1 MTMERRRREMLNF
14 NTATITEQGLAL
26 NTKVNAG
33 RGNIIFTKLR
43 IGAGTYEP
51 DTDMAVLTGLKDPKQ
66 EVPFEKKEIK
76 DAMTVLLHCTVNNEG
91 VHESYLINEI
101 GIFAQDPDNGEILY
115 SIATA
120 AGEADTMPAFSGENL
135 VTISLDSYVT
145 VSSSANVQINVQAG
159 DWVTQ
164 EDLEKLKEEV
174 KEDLQGVIDEEVKEQ
189 INEAQQQFQNQI
201 DTKANKS
208 ILLSVIIPSTAWTGE
223 TAPYTVQVAVEELT
237 GSKQELIEV
246 FVQYEASFEQ
256 KTAWTEAGIV
266 CGNNIKGAIILEA
279 LGEKPAVDIPIHI
292 LKRGDLGDNTSGAAC
307 SCAPITSTQIED
319 IVSGTYEPGEDDP
332 AGCGCVPLSTGEIAD
347 ITEG

>member
-1 MTMERRRREMLNF
+1 MLNF

-33 RGNIIFTKLR
+33 RGNIIFTKLG
-43 IGAGTYEP
+43 IGAGTYGP
-51 DTDMAVLTGLKDPKQ
+51 DTDMSVLTRLKEPKQ

-76 DAMTVLLHCTVNNEG
+76 DAMTVMLRCTVNNEG
-91 VHESYLINEI
+91 VQESYLINEI

-120 AGEADTMPAFSGENL
+120 AGEADTMPAFNGENL

-164 EDLEKLKEEV
+164 EDLEKLKEEL
-174 KEDLQGVIDEEVKEQ
+174 KEELQGVTIEEVQEQ
-189 INEAQQQFQNQI
+189 IDQAQQQLQNQI
-201 DTKANKS
+201 DTKADKS
-208 ILLSVIIPSTAWTGE
+208 ILLSVTIPSTAWTGDA
-223 TAPYTVQVAVEELT
+223 APYTAQVAVEELT
-237 GSKQELIEV
+237 GSEQELIEV

-256 KTAWTEAGIV
+256 KTAWAEAGIAS
-266 CGNNIKGAIILEA
+266 GDNIQGAIILEA
-279 LGEKPAVDIPIHI
+279 LGEKPGVDIPIHI

-307 SCAPITSTQIED
+307 DCVPLTEQQID
-319 IVSGTYEPGEDDP
+319 AIVSGTYNTGEEEP
-332 AGCGCVPLSTGEIAD
+332 AACGCVPLTAGEIID
-347 ITEG
+347 IVEG